1 MMLIIKTIIGIAF
14 QLLLLACLVLIPAGT
29 FYWNDALIWL
39 SAYAV
44 VIGIGSI
51 YLLKNN
57 PEAIEA
63 RMRTGGDKQPLQD
76 KLASTLVFT
85 SLGLGFV
92 VCPLD
97 LFHWQIAESPPEIV
111 RIAGLV
117 LYILGLVVILAAMA
131 ANEFAAPTVHI
142 QEEEGQKVA
151 DTGLYAY
158 VRHPMY
164 TGFILMM
171 VGTFLW
177 LGTYFSLVVGSLM
190 IIPSFMFR
198 INVEEKTLMDELE
211 GYKEYSEK
219 VKARIIPFVI

>member
-1 MMLIIKTIIGIAF
+1 MMLIIKTIIGTAV
-14 QLLLLACLVLIPAGT
+14 QLLLLAGLVLIPAGT

-97 LFHWQIAESPPEIV
+97 LALTALR
-111 RIAGLV
+111 RI
-117 LYILGLVVILAAMA
+117 M
-131 ANEFAAPTVHI
+131 N
-142 QEEEGQKVA
+142 VA
-151 DTGLYAY
+151 
-158 VRHPMY
+158 
-164 TGFILMM
+164 FI
-171 VGTFLW
+171 
-177 LGTYFSLVVGSLM
+177 S
-190 IIPSFMFR
+190 
-198 INVEEKTLMDELE
+198 
-211 GYKEYSEK
+211 
-219 VKARIIPFVI
+219 A